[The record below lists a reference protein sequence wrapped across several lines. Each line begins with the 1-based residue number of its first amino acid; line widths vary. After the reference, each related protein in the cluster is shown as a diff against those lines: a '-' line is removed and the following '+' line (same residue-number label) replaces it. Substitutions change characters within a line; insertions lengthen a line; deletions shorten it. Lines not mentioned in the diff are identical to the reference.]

1 MNNYD
6 EELSPKRLRK
16 RLIFGTL
23 AILAC
28 FAMILG
34 IMYTISSASEKV
46 RNIVI
51 IVFACVLGAAL
62 VAFYFYA
69 IISYFVKKKKYD
81 PDYNLKKEQR
91 KKNK

>member
-1 MNNYD
+1 MSNYD
-6 EELSPKRLRK
+6 DELSAKKLRK
-16 RLIFGTL
+16 RLIFGTF

-28 FAMILG
+28 FAMVLG
-34 IMYTISSASEKV
+34 IMYTIANASEKV

-51 IVFACVLGAAL
+51 ITFASILGAAL
-62 VAFYFYA
+62 VAFYLYA

-81 PDYNLKKEQR
+81 PDYNLKKGQR

>member
-1 MNNYD
+1 MSNYD

-16 RLIFGTL
+16 RLIFGTF

-28 FAMILG
+28 FAMVLG
-34 IMYTISSASEKV
+34 IMYTISNASEKV

-81 PDYNLKKEQR
+81 PDYNLKKGQR
-91 KKNK
+91 KK